1 MKRRDRIPH
10 DRGSERGAALL
21 TVLMLV
27 AIVAVMAGAALEKL
41 RLSTRLAGN
50 AAAGEQARAYAFAAE
65 TLALTRIGAMLGPN
79 PTRVTLQG
87 EWSGK
92 PFGMPLPGGGFA
104 TARVRDGGNCF
115 NVNSLVSGRP
125 GAYVSNPLMRPQFVR
140 LMRLLDIPAQ
150 VGEQI
155 AAGAADWID
164 SDQNQQA
171 MGAEDG
177 AYLNRETPYRTA
189 DTLMTDPSELR
200 AVVGMTPQIY
210 ATLKPWVCA
219 LPMAQPA
226 PINVNTLLP
235 EQAPILA
242 MLFPDTMSI
251 AGARQMILQRP
262 PQGVGTTD
270 VFFKSAALQ
279 GNANADGERGTA
291 VVSKWFMLDI
301 DVTVGTT
308 ILQERAL
315 MDATTLPA
323 RLVSRQ
329 WGEAS

>member
-1 MKRRDRIPH
+1 MKRRDVGAPVH
-10 DRGSERGAALL
+10 ERGAALL

-27 AIVAVMAGAALEKL
+27 AIIAVMAGAALEKL

-50 AAAGEQARAYAFAAE
+50 AAAGEQARAYALAAE
-65 TLALTRIGAMLGPN
+65 TLATTRIGAMLEASPK
-79 PTRVTLQG
+79 RVTLQG
-87 EWSGK
+87 DWSGR

-115 NVNSLVSGRP
+115 NLNSLVSGRA
-125 GAYVSNPLMRPQFVR
+125 GAYVTDPLMRPQFVR
-140 LMRLLDIPAQ
+140 LMRLLDVPVQ
-150 VGEQI
+150 VAEQI
-155 AAGAADWID
+155 AAGTADWID
-164 SDQNQQA
+164 SDQAQQA
-171 MGAEDG
+171 MGAEDA

-189 DTLMTDPSELR
+189 DTLMSDPSEIR
-200 AVVGMTPQIY
+200 AVAGMTPQIY
-210 ATLKPWVCA
+210 ATLKPWICT
-219 LPMAQPA
+219 LPIAQAA

-262 PQGVGTTD
+262 PQGVGSTD

-291 VVSKWFMLDI
+291 IVSKWFTLQI
-301 DVTVGTT
+301 DVTIGTT
-308 ILQERAL
+308 VLQEHAL
-315 MDATTLPA
+315 IDATTLPA

-329 WGEAS
+329 WGEDS